1 MSHLP
6 TLCNCGKNT
15 NDSFER
21 WHKSI
26 ELFCGTDINVLHRT
40 YQLNFE
46 ILHMAQIIITWLAV
60 IAFNL
65 NVMNQGIESLSCRL
79 MFVATLLSLRFDMS
93 IGVVAPKYKTA
104 SSTMSFVPEV
114 RTKCC
119 YKWTKNACSKPVNSL
134 CRCIVVSS
142 KWNENSVNSVN
153 SRNLINHWS
162 IIWQRRSLSR
172 SQFFHFH
179 TVFGKIFAK

>member
-46 ILHMAQIIITWLAV
+46 ILHIAQIIITWLAV
-60 IAFNL
+60 IAFNS
-65 NVMNQGIESLSCRL
+65 NVMNQGLESLSCRL
-79 MFVATLLSLRFDMS
+79 MLVATLLSFRFDMS
-93 IGVVAPKYKTA
+93 IGVVAPKYKMA
-104 SSTMSFVPEV
+104 SSTMSVAPEV
-114 RTKCC
+114 REKYH
-119 YKWTKNACSKPVNSL
+119 YKWTQIASLRSVNSI
-134 CRCIVVSS
+134 CRSIIVSS

-153 SRNLINHWS
+153 LRNLINHWS
-162 IIWQRRSLSR
+162 INWQRRSLSR